1 MSVSVRGRKASV
13 SAVRVVVSLLIALA
27 AIFPIYWMLITA
39 IRPSSQL
46 LSPQLALFPDGSAT
60 LEGFIGLFTQNPALT
75 WLANSTLI
83 TLGSTVLSTVIS
95 VFAGY
100 SLSRFGGRGQQV
112 MGLTL
117 LMSRML
123 PGSLLVIPLYVVFLN
138 LGLVNTLFALV
149 IINTAFIVPFTTW
162 MLKAFFDGIPREI
175 EEAAFVDGAGLFRT
189 LWTII
194 LPLSGPGI
202 AAAVT
207 YAAVL
212 AWADFLFARTLL
224 TNQAVWPVTQGIAS
238 FMGDYRTAWNE
249 IMALGVVSIVPMIL
263 LFLATERFLVSSL
276 TAGAVKG

>member
-1 MSVSVRGRKASV
+1 ML
-13 SAVRVVVSLLIALA
+13 RVAVSLVIAVV
-27 AIFPIYWMLITA
+27 AIFPIYWMLVTA

-46 LSPQLALFPDGSAT
+46 LSPDLNLFPDSSAT

-75 WLANSTLI
+75 WLANSALI
-83 TLGSTVLSTVIS
+83 TLGSTALSTVIS

-138 LGLVNTLFALV
+138 LGLVNNLLALV

-175 EEAAFVDGAGLFRT
+175 EEAAFVDGAGPFRT

-224 TNQAVWPVTQGIAS
+224 TNQSVWPVTQGIAS

-249 IMALGVVSIVPMIL
+249 IMALGLVSIIPMLL
-263 LFLATERFLVSSL
+263 LFLVTERFLVSSL